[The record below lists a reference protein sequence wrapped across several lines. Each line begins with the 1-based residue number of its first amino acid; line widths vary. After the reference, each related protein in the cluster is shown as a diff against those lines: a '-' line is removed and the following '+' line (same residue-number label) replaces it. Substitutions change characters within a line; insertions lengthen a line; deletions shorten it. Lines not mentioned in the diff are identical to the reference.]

1 MQRVVVE
8 VEELDEQRMRQEK
21 PLDRRL
27 AWQVGRPLELPDP
40 AGPAERAARSQDR
53 K

>member
-8 VEELDEQRMRQEK
+8 VEELDEQRMRQEE

-27 AWQVGRPLELPDP
+27 AWQVDRPLEPPDP
-40 AGPAERAARSQDR
+40 PRPAERAARSHHR